1 MHLNT
6 PMSLYSEEMIAVAK
20 NVYFISLSLGAMS
33 SGMKNKKKNKRKR
46 SFLTSQWVDI
56 AL

>member
-33 SGMKNKKKNKRKR
+33 SGMKNKKKIKEKGV
-46 SFLTSQWVDI
+46 F
-56 AL
+56 

>member
-33 SGMKNKKKNKRKR
+33 SGMKNKKNIKEKGV
-46 SFLTSQWVDI
+46 F
-56 AL
+56 